1 MSSAALA
8 ARRDGQPGPGRVG
21 NFVNASMNVSETEKE
36 IRITAELP
44 GVTEQDIDVSLDDD
58 VLTIRGEKKFER
70 TDDKENFHFVERS
83 YGTFQ
88 RSLRLPFPVDPEQV
102 QASFENGVLTV
113 TVPKTGQQE
122 RSRRI
127 QVQGPGGGQVGGGGG
142 GGGGRGGGGRGQ
154 GGARGGPPGGAGS
167 ASRGGRGRGAPR
179 RGRGGEPRT
188 GGAPPPEGGRRPGPG
203 PKPPGPARRSPRGL
217 KVVSLVLTGLIGL
230 VIAAAVIHLSF
241 RILMLVLSGLLDPAE
256 TGVFQAVFGMIF
268 TVLIALEFNHSI
280 IGVLHRKESI
290 VQVRTVVLIALL
302 ALVRKFIILDASKT
316 DPLTILGLAA
326 AILALGSVH
335 WLVRDQD
342 RKDAAEQ
349 DQAQGTAD

>member
-1 MSSAALA
+1 MAPPTPMP
-8 ARRDGQPGPGRVG
+8 ARSGIPGLG
-21 NFVNASMNVSETEKE
+21 
-36 IRITAELP
+36 
-44 GVTEQDIDVSLDDD
+44 SLFGP
-58 VLTIRGEKKFER
+58 R
-70 TDDKENFHFVERS
+70 
-83 YGTFQ
+83 
-88 RSLRLPFPVDPEQV
+88 
-102 QASFENGVLTV
+102 AV
-113 TVPKTGQQE
+113 TV
-122 RSRRI
+122 I
-127 QVQGPGGGQVGGGGG
+127 CAAQVG
-142 GGGGRGGGGRGQ
+142 
-154 GGARGGPPGGAGS
+154 S
-167 ASRGGRGRGAPR
+167 
-179 RGRGGEPRT
+179 
-188 GGAPPPEGGRRPGPG
+188 
-203 PKPPGPARRSPRGL
+203 
-217 KVVSLVLTGLIGL
+217 TGLIGL